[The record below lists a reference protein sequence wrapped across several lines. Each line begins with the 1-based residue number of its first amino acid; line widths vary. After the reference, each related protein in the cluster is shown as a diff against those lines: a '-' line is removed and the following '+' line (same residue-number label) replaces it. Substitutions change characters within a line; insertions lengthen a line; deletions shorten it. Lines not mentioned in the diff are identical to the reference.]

1 MLIEQLEEVMS
12 TLTPREEKVLKLR
25 FGLEDGKSRTL
36 EEVGREFKVT
46 RERIRQIEAKALRKL
61 RHPSRSKKLRDYMEQ
76 SMGEIMD
83 QIVEFWNRITSIQV
97 IDIIIAI
104 GIIVFFRILS
114 GTFAYMII
122 RIFKIKSKKAK
133 EIKESAFFR
142 PLKIF
147 FIILGIYLAIVFL
160 KVPLQINDYVMDI
173 VTKAF
178 KIISVLEIA
187 YGLAN
192 SLTSKTVLGKK
203 IKKKISQKMDDT
215 VFEFMLKIIRIIIY
229 VIAIFLIL
237 AILEIN
243 LTGLV
248 AGLGLGGVII
258 TLAAQDTAKN
268 LFGGL
273 VIFIDKPFAVG
284 DWIEMES
291 YEGTIEDITFR
302 TTRIRTFENALVN
315 VPNAIIADASVTNW
329 SKMEKRRYKTNLC
342 VELNTPLEKLEL
354 LRVRIEKMLQDRESV
369 YDDSIIVRFDQITD
383 NGINILIYTYTD
395 SVSYASY
402 LKEIEDINM
411 KIMRILKEENI
422 ELAYDTKT
430 VYVKN

>member
-1 MLIEQLEEVMS
+1 MEQLA
-12 TLTPREEKVLKLR
+12 
-25 FGLEDGKSRTL
+25 D
-36 EEVGREFKVT
+36 
-46 RERIRQIEAKALRKL
+46 
-61 RHPSRSKKLRDYMEQ
+61 
-76 SMGEIMD
+76 
-83 QIVEFWNRITSIQV
+83 FWTKITSIQI
-97 IDIIIAI
+97 IDIIIAL
-104 GIIVFFRILS
+104 GIIVFFKILS
-114 GTFAYMII
+114 RTFSYMII
-122 RIFKIKSKKAK
+122 RVFKIKSKKAK

-160 KVPLQINDYVMDI
+160 RIPLQIDNRIMDI
-173 VTKAF
+173 VTKTF

-192 SLTSKTVLGKK
+192 SLTSKSALGRKMKK
-203 IKKKISQKMDDT
+203 SLENKMDDT
-215 VFEFMLKIIRIIIY
+215 VFEFVLKIARVLIY
-229 VIAIFLIL
+229 VIAVFLVL

-248 AGLGLGGVII
+248 AGLGLGGVIV

-284 DWIEMES
+284 DWIEMDT

-302 TTRIRTFENALVN
+302 TTRVRTFENSLVN
-315 VPNAIIADASVTNW
+315 IPNAKIADASVINW

-342 VELNTPLEKLEL
+342 VELDTPLEKLQL
-354 LRVRIEKMLQDRESV
+354 LKTRIEKMLQERESV
-369 YDDSIIVRFDQITD
+369 FDDSIIVRFDQITE
-383 NGINILIYTYTD
+383 NGINILIYTYTN
-395 SVSYASY
+395 SVDYASY
-402 LKEIEDINM
+402 LKEVEDINIKIM
-411 KIMRILKEENI
+411 KILNEEKV

-430 VYVKN
+430 VYVRN

>member
-1 MLIEQLEEVMS
+1 MEQLA
-12 TLTPREEKVLKLR
+12 
-25 FGLEDGKSRTL
+25 D
-36 EEVGREFKVT
+36 
-46 RERIRQIEAKALRKL
+46 
-61 RHPSRSKKLRDYMEQ
+61 
-76 SMGEIMD
+76 
-83 QIVEFWNRITSIQV
+83 FWTKITSIQI
-97 IDIIIAI
+97 IDIIIAL
-104 GIIVFFRILS
+104 GIIVFFRVLS
-114 GTFAYMII
+114 GTFSYMII
-122 RIFKIKSKKAK
+122 RLFKIKSKKAK

-160 KVPLQINDYVMDI
+160 RIPLQIDNRIMDI
-173 VTKAF
+173 VTKTF

-192 SLTSKTVLGKK
+192 SLTSKSALGKK
-203 IKKKISQKMDDT
+203 MKKRLENKMDDT
-215 VFEFMLKIIRIIIY
+215 VFEFVLKIARVLIY
-229 VIAIFLIL
+229 VIAVFLVL

-248 AGLGLGGVII
+248 AGLGLGGVIV

-284 DWIEMES
+284 DWIEMDA

-302 TTRIRTFENALVN
+302 TTRVRTFENSLVN
-315 VPNAIIADASVTNW
+315 IPNAKIADASVTNW

-342 VELNTPLEKLEL
+342 VEIDTPLEKLQL
-354 LRVRIEKMLQDRESV
+354 LKTRIEKMLQERESV
-369 YDDSIIVRFDQITD
+369 FDDSIIVRFDQITE
-383 NGINILIYTYTD
+383 NGINILIYTYTN
-395 SVSYASY
+395 SVDYASY
-402 LKEIEDINM
+402 LKEVEDINIKIM
-411 KIMRILKEENI
+411 KILNEEKV

>member
-1 MLIEQLEEVMS
+1 MEQLM
-12 TLTPREEKVLKLR
+12 
-25 FGLEDGKSRTL
+25 
-36 EEVGREFKVT
+36 
-46 RERIRQIEAKALRKL
+46 
-61 RHPSRSKKLRDYMEQ
+61 
-76 SMGEIMD
+76 
-83 QIVEFWNRITSIQV
+83 EFWERLTSIQIV
-97 IDIIIAI
+97 DILIAI
-104 GIIVFFRILS
+104 GIIIVFRVLS
-114 GTFAYMII
+114 GTFSYMII
-122 RIFKIKSKKAK
+122 RLFKIKSKKARD
-133 EIKESAFFR
+133 IKESAFFK

-160 KVPLQINDYVMDI
+160 KEPLQIHDYVMDI

-192 SLTSKTVLGKK
+192 SFTSKTVVGKK
-203 IKKKISQKMDDT
+203 LKKSLSQKMDDT
-215 VFEFMLKIIRIIIY
+215 VFEFMLKVIRVLIY
-229 VIAIFLIL
+229 IVAIFFVLN
-237 AILEIN
+237 ILEIN
-243 LTGLV
+243 LTGLI
-248 AGLGLGGVII
+248 AGLGLGGVIV

-273 VIFIDKPFAVG
+273 VIFLDKPFAVG
-284 DWIEMES
+284 DWIEMDN

-315 VPNAIIADASVTNW
+315 VPNAKIADASVTNW

-342 VELNTPLEKLEL
+342 VELDTPLEKLEL
-354 LRVRIEKMLQDRESV
+354 LKTNIEKMLQERESV

-383 NGINILIYTYTD
+383 NGINVLIYTYTN

-402 LKEIEDINM
+402 LKEVEDINM
-411 KIMRILKEENI
+411 KIMKILKDENI

>member
-1 MLIEQLEEVMS
+1 MEQLA
-12 TLTPREEKVLKLR
+12 
-25 FGLEDGKSRTL
+25 D
-36 EEVGREFKVT
+36 
-46 RERIRQIEAKALRKL
+46 
-61 RHPSRSKKLRDYMEQ
+61 
-76 SMGEIMD
+76 
-83 QIVEFWNRITSIQV
+83 FWTKITSIQI
-97 IDIIIAI
+97 IDIIIAL
-104 GIIVFFRILS
+104 GIIVFFRVLS
-114 GTFAYMII
+114 GTFSYMIV
-122 RIFKIKSKKAK
+122 RLFKIKSKKAK

-160 KVPLQINDYVMDI
+160 RIPLQIDNRIMDI
-173 VTKAF
+173 VTKTF

-192 SLTSKTVLGKK
+192 SLTSKSALGKK
-203 IKKKISQKMDDT
+203 MKKRLENKMDDT
-215 VFEFMLKIIRIIIY
+215 VFEFVLKIARVLIY
-229 VIAIFLIL
+229 VIAVFLVL

-248 AGLGLGGVII
+248 AGLGLGGVIV

-284 DWIEMES
+284 DWIEMDA

-302 TTRIRTFENALVN
+302 TTRVRTFENSLVN
-315 VPNAIIADASVTNW
+315 IPNAKIADASVTNW

-342 VELNTPLEKLEL
+342 VEIDTPLEKLQL
-354 LRVRIEKMLQDRESV
+354 LKTRIEKMLQERESV
-369 YDDSIIVRFDQITD
+369 FDDSIIVRFDQITD
-383 NGINILIYTYTD
+383 NGINILIYTYTN
-395 SVSYASY
+395 SVDYASY
-402 LKEIEDINM
+402 LKEVEDINIKIM
-411 KIMRILKEENI
+411 KILNEEKV

>member
-1 MLIEQLEEVMS
+1 MEQL
-12 TLTPREEKVLKLR
+12 
-25 FGLEDGKSRTL
+25 
-36 EEVGREFKVT
+36 
-46 RERIRQIEAKALRKL
+46 A
-61 RHPSRSKKLRDYMEQ
+61 
-76 SMGEIMD
+76 
-83 QIVEFWNRITSIQV
+83 EFWGRVTSIQI

-114 GTFAYMII
+114 GTFSYMII
-122 RIFKIKSKKAK
+122 RIFKIKSKTAK
-133 EIKESAFFR
+133 EIKESAFFK
-142 PLKIF
+142 PLKAF

-160 KVPLQINDYVMDI
+160 KTPLQINNQVMDI

-178 KIISVLEIA
+178 KIISVIEIA
-187 YGLAN
+187 VGLAN
-192 SLTSKTVLGKK
+192 SFTSKTILGKK
-203 IKKKISQKMDDT
+203 LKKSLSSKMDDT
-215 VFEFMLKIIRIIIY
+215 VFEFVLKITRVLIY
-229 VIAIFLIL
+229 VIAIFLVL

-243 LTGLV
+243 LTGLI
-248 AGLGLGGVII
+248 AGLGLGGVIV

-273 VIFIDKPFAVG
+273 VIFIDKPFVVG
-284 DWIEMES
+284 DWIQMDA

-315 VPNAIIADASVTNW
+315 IPNAIIADASVTNW

-354 LRVRIEKMLQDRESV
+354 LKSRIEKMLQERESV
-369 YDDSIIVRFDQITD
+369 YDDSIIVRFDQITE
-383 NGINILIYTYTD
+383 NGINILIYTYTN
-395 SVSYASY
+395 SVDYASY
-402 LKEIEDINM
+402 LKEVEDINI
-411 KIMRILKEENI
+411 KIMKILKEENI

>member
-1 MLIEQLEEVMS
+1 MEQL
-12 TLTPREEKVLKLR
+12 
-25 FGLEDGKSRTL
+25 
-36 EEVGREFKVT
+36 
-46 RERIRQIEAKALRKL
+46 A
-61 RHPSRSKKLRDYMEQ
+61 
-76 SMGEIMD
+76 
-83 QIVEFWNRITSIQV
+83 EFWGRVTSIQI

-114 GTFAYMII
+114 GTFSYMII
-122 RIFKIKSKKAK
+122 RIFKIKSKTAK
-133 EIKESAFFR
+133 EIKESAFFK
-142 PLKIF
+142 PLKAF

-160 KVPLQINDYVMDI
+160 KTPLQINNQVMDI

-178 KIISVLEIA
+178 KIISVIEIA
-187 YGLAN
+187 VGLAN
-192 SLTSKTVLGKK
+192 SFTSKTILGKK
-203 IKKKISQKMDDT
+203 LKKSLSSKMDDT
-215 VFEFMLKIIRIIIY
+215 VFEFVLKITRVLIY
-229 VIAIFLIL
+229 VIAIFLVL

-243 LTGLV
+243 LTGLI
-248 AGLGLGGVII
+248 AGLGLGGVIV

-273 VIFIDKPFAVG
+273 VIFIDKPFVVG
-284 DWIEMES
+284 DWIEMDA

-315 VPNAIIADASVTNW
+315 IPNAIIADASVTNW

-354 LRVRIEKMLQDRESV
+354 LKSRIEKMLQERESV
-369 YDDSIIVRFDQITD
+369 YDDSIIVRFDQITE
-383 NGINILIYTYTD
+383 NGINILIYTYTN
-395 SVSYASY
+395 SVDYASY
-402 LKEIEDINM
+402 LKEVEDINI
-411 KIMRILKEENI
+411 KIMKILKEENI